1 MVASPGL
8 GGFLAALE
16 GDFRQISQDARRS
29 DGFSGLFSSHDYPE
43 IKEAAERAVLRV
55 RGIGDQ
61 PGALD
66 QIRSAKVGE
75 GEGGEGGM
83 MWELLRPLTLCCES
97 RSPRLA
103 AQALSLATRLLSNDA
118 TSEAGAVQLV
128 AALGSASSIPDEG
141 VQLKCLGAALALL
154 QSSGQPRNAEGLRGV
169 LGVCFGLLGR
179 KGLKASVA
187 GTAAGTLRQALVVLL
202 DAVYVSLAESGQLEG
217 LDRVEE

>member
-83 MWELLRPLTLCCES
+83 MWVGGCRKLH
-97 RSPRLA
+97 PRDRTRWRA
-103 AQALSLATRLLSNDA
+103 AVHR
-118 TSEAGAVQLV
+118 GAH
-128 AALGSASSIPDEG
+128 S
-141 VQLKCLGAALALL
+141 K
-154 QSSGQPRNAEGLRGV
+154 
-169 LGVCFGLLGR
+169 VC
-179 KGLKASVA
+179 
-187 GTAAGTLRQALVVLL
+187 
-202 DAVYVSLAESGQLEG
+202 
-217 LDRVEE
+217 